1 MISIG
6 IYLDNAATTALTDEV
21 KQYIIGLLDQ
31 FANPSSLYEAG
42 QINRQLI
49 NQARQSVAQFIH
61 ADATDIFFTPSGC
74 ASNTLATHIITKD
87 NSTCNYYY
95 SSTSHKS
102 ILNAMRSVKSFA
114 FDLKVNHEGFI
125 DISYLD
131 NLLSKHQFISPIP
144 IVITEYANSEIGTI
158 QDVQSIVDITHKH
171 NGICVIDCTGSISSI
186 PVDVKQ
192 LQADIITF
200 SGHKLHALKGCGV
213 LYKKASIQ
221 LSPLIYGS
229 QEQGI
234 CAGTENILGI
244 ASLEKALEDYN
255 YSSIQ
260 SFNRNYVWNYIKS
273 NIPDTYL
280 VGATIESNNR
290 LPNNLYICFKNI
302 DGDSL
307 MMLLDLKG
315 IQVSTGSACVSNDY
329 NPSPTLTAIGMD
341 KQDIHSC
348 IRMSFSG
355 KESINELNFICET
368 IYAAVETLR
377 NLR

>member
-1 MISIG
+1 METIT
-6 IYLDNAATTALTDEV
+6 IYLDNAATTPLTDEV
-21 KQYIIGLLDQ
+21 KQYVINLLDQ

-42 QINRQLI
+42 QLNRQLI
-49 NQARQSVAQFIH
+49 NQARKTVAQFIH
-61 ADATDIFFTPSGC
+61 ANAKDIFFTPSGC
-74 ASNTLATHIITKD
+74 ASNTLATHIVTKD
-87 NSTCNYYY
+87 NLLCNYYY
-95 SSTSHKS
+95 SPTAHKS
-102 ILNAMRSVKSFA
+102 ILQAMESVKSLA
-114 FDLKVNHEGFI
+114 FDLKVDHKGFI

-131 NLLSKHQFISPIP
+131 NLLTKHQFISSIP

-158 QDVQSIVDITHKH
+158 QDVKSIIDITHKH
-171 NGICVIDCTGSISSI
+171 HGICIVDCTGSIPSI

-213 LYKKASIQ
+213 LYKKTSIQ

-244 ASLEKALEDYN
+244 ASLEKALEHYN

-260 SFNRNYVWNYIKS
+260 SFNRDYVWNYIKS
-273 NIPDTYL
+273 NIPNTYL
-280 VGATIESNNR
+280 VGATIESNKR
-290 LPNNLYICFKNI
+290 LPNNLYLCFKNI

-315 IQVSTGSACVSNDY
+315 LQVSTGSACVSNDY
-329 NPSPTLTAIGMD
+329 QPSPTLTAIGMD
-341 KQDIHSC
+341 KLDIHSC
-348 IRMSFSG
+348 IRISFSG
-355 KESINELNFICET
+355 KETINELNFICET
-368 IYAAVETLR
+368 IYTTVETLR
-377 NLR
+377 NLH

>member
-1 MISIG
+1 MTSIK
-6 IYLDNAATTALTDEV
+6 IYLDNAATTPLTSEV

-42 QINRQLI
+42 QISKQLI

-61 ADATDIFFTPSGC
+61 ANPSDIFFTPSGC
-74 ASNTLATHIITKD
+74 ASNTLATHVITKD
-87 NSTCNYYY
+87 NATYNYYY
-95 SSTSHKS
+95 SPTAHKS
-102 ILNAMRSVKSFA
+102 ILNAMQSVPSLA

-131 NLLSKHQFISPIP
+131 NLLTTHQFISSTP

-158 QDVQSIVDITHKH
+158 QDVKSIIDITHKH
-171 NGICVIDCTGSISSI
+171 HGICVIDCTGSIPSI
-186 PVDVKQ
+186 PVDIRQ

-200 SGHKLHALKGCGV
+200 SGHKLHALKGCGI

-234 CAGTENILGI
+234 CGGTENILAI
-244 ASLEKALEDYN
+244 ASLGKALEHYDY
-255 YSSIQ
+255 SLIH
-260 SFNRNYVWNYIKS
+260 SFNRDYVWNYIKS
-273 NIPDTYL
+273 NIPDAYL

-315 IQVSTGSACVSNDY
+315 IQVSTGSACVSKDY
-329 NPSPTLTAIGMD
+329 KPSPTLTAIRMN

-355 KESINELNFICET
+355 KETINELNFICET
-368 IYAAVETLR
+368 ILAGVETLR
-377 NLR
+377 SLR

>member
-1 MISIG
+1 MKSIQ
-6 IYLDNAATTALTDEV
+6 IYLDNAATTPLTDEV
-21 KQYIIGLLDQ
+21 KQYIIELLDQ

-42 QINRQLI
+42 QMNRQYI

-61 ADATDIFFTPSGC
+61 ANENDIFFTPSGC

-87 NSTCNYYY
+87 TLTCNYYY
-95 SSTSHKS
+95 SPTAHKS
-102 ILNAMRSVKSFA
+102 ILNAMQSIPSFA

-131 NLLSKHQFISPIP
+131 NLLTQHQFISPIP
-144 IVITEYANSEIGTI
+144 IVIIEYANSEIGTI
-158 QDVQSIVDITHKH
+158 QDVKSIIDVTHKH
-171 NGICVIDCTGSISSI
+171 HGICVVDCTGSIPSI
-186 PVDVKQ
+186 PVNVRQ

-244 ASLEKALEDYN
+244 ASLGKALEHYDY
-255 YSSIQ
+255 SCIQ
-260 SFNRNYVWNYIKS
+260 PFNRDYVWNYIKCH
-273 NIPDTYL
+273 IPDTYL
-280 VGATIESNNR
+280 VGATIESNHR

-315 IQVSTGSACVSNDY
+315 IQTSTGSACVSNDY
-329 NPSPTLTAIGMD
+329 QPSPTLTAIEMN
-341 KQDIHSC
+341 KQDVHSC

-355 KESINELNFICET
+355 KESIDKLNFICET
-368 IYAAVETLR
+368 LYKAVETLR

>member
-95 SSTSHKS
+95 SPTSHKS
-102 ILNAMRSVKSFA
+102 ILNAMRSAKSFA

-144 IVITEYANSEIGTI
+144 IIITEYANSEIGTI